1 MGQIIGIFKICYFK
15 ARHKPVILINIA
27 GAVKHC
33 GARRCRELDS
43 AILTENIVA
52 ILCHQIAVLR
62 DGKTAVSCIF
72 CRGLSRLVGK
82 FYIEKSFAA
91 NRQIIRIL
99 CRPERPLRKICVRL
113 SDFHAETHV
122 PKLFRGV
129 GRFSPVLDFHRHHIC
144 VCLTCRTFLLKS
156 DGVDICQTV

>member
-1 MGQIIGIFKICYFK
+1 MGQIIGILKFCYFQ
-15 ARHKPVILINIA
+15 ARHKIPIL
-27 GAVKHC
+27 
-33 GARRCRELDS
+33 
-43 AILTENIVA
+43 ENIPGLIEYGA
-52 ILCHQIAVLR
+52 ACRGRQLYPSILAKDIIAVLR
-62 DGKTAVSCIF
+62 HQITVLCECEAACSCIF

-122 PKLFRGV
+122 PKFFRGV
-129 GRFSPVLDFHRHHIC
+129 GRLSPVFDFYCHHIRI
-144 VCLTCRTFLLKS
+144 CLTCRTFLLKADS
-156 DGVDICQTV
+156 VDIRQTV